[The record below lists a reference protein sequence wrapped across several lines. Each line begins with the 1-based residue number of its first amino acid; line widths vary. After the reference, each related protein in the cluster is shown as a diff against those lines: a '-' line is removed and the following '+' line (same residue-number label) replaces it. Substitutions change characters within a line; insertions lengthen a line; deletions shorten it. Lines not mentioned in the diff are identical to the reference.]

1 MNSFGSNSLGIFQTQ
16 YCSLYGSQHNNQFRI
31 GFYRAYVK
39 QQFMI
44 DIYILNFIEISKT
57 YIKSYK
63 KENFK
68 EADRSR
74 SFWVASLS

>member
-1 MNSFGSNSLGIFQTQ
+1 
-16 YCSLYGSQHNNQFRI
+16 
-31 GFYRAYVK
+31 
-39 QQFMI
+39 MI
-44 DIYILNFIEISKT
+44 DIYVLNFIEISKT

>member
-1 MNSFGSNSLGIFQTQ
+1 
-16 YCSLYGSQHNNQFRI
+16 
-31 GFYRAYVK
+31 
-39 QQFMI
+39 MI
-44 DIYILNFIEISKT
+44 DIYVLNFIEISKT

-74 SFWVASLS
+74 SFWVASCLKFTLICIRCKGFILKK